1 MIKLEL
7 PFPPSVNAAYA
18 NGGNKRGR
26 HKTAK
31 YIDWIKLASTKVKEG
46 HRQGLG
52 PYSIQIALESPDK
65 RHRDL
70 GNFEKAVSDFL
81 VMHSIVKDDSYC
93 RRLTMYWAES
103 LPAPCVVLIQEAS
116 EEELAI

>member
-7 PFPPSVNAAYA
+7 PLPPSVNSAYA

-26 HKTAK
+26 HKTGK

-46 HRQGLG
+46 HRQAIG
-52 PYSIQIALESPDK
+52 PYSIQIALESTDK

-81 VMHSIVKDDSYC
+81 VMHGIVKDDSYC
-93 RRLTMYWAES
+93 RRLTMYWAQN
-103 LPAPCVVLIQEAS
+103 LPAPCVVIVQEAS
-116 EEELAI
+116 EGDLAI